1 MTTYFFEANDVEN
14 DQCIYFGSNRE
25 QLIHEL
31 TTYIKSQPIHKQ
43 NVVSEKD
50 IENLN
55 SSKLDLAGIEVFF
68 Q

>member
-14 DQCIYFGSNRE
+14 DQCIYFGSSRE

-31 TTYIKSQPIHKQ
+31 NIYIKSQPIHKQ
-43 NVVSEKD
+43 NVVSERD

-55 SSKLDLAGIEVFF
+55 SSKLALAGIEVFL